1 MLLRFGTETQIMNPV
16 DYLPQ
21 VIPTLY
27 PVLQLTEYL
36 PDIIL
41 NGIGNLLRGLEL
53 LEVGR
58 GRT

>member
-1 MLLRFGTETQIMNPV
+1 MNPV